1 MKNFV
6 TFLFFASFV
15 FSFLYA
21 ETPWVS
27 DFKGRTYRFHGNLQ
41 YCDNLPD
48 DETRANTQGTA
59 HFGEN
64 LWFLTSTKELN
75 IYDGFFTL
83 NNEETLLDDSAS
95 FGNSQY
101 TYAKHLGDIDF
112 DQATSKLYI
121 PLEKLKMNGDLSGYS
136 IYTWNNANRTLTFN
150 KLVVLETTI
159 RENESSAP
167 YAAYNSGLLDHKAV
181 LFPVF
186 FFTFCHK
193 GGVICISEVIDISP
207 GNLHPAQH
215 FS

>member
-167 YAAYNSGLLDHKAV
+167 YAAYNSIDNLVYLHGAEYESSV
-181 LFPVF
+181 SE
-186 FFTFCHK
+186 CRRNR
-193 GGVICISEVIDISP
+193 IC
-207 GNLHPAQH
+207 G
-215 FS
+215 